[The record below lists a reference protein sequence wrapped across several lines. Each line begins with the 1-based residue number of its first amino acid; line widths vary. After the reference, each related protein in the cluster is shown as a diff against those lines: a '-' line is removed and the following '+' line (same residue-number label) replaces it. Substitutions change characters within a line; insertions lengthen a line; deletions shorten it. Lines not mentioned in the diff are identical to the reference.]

1 METHHIMTEPI
12 DEQSLS
18 QFIRDFTNNSLR
30 RATESI
36 TTIKSKYTHA
46 NPPKDKLETD
56 IGISEVNSV
65 SFLPTIMQPN
75 KVSR

>member
-12 DEQSLS
+12 DEQSLR

-36 TTIKSKYTHA
+36 TTIKPKHTHA
-46 NPPKDKLETD
+46 DPLKDELETD

-65 SFLPTIMQPN
+65 SFLPMITQPN

>member
-1 METHHIMTEPI
+1 METHHIMAEPI

-18 QFIRDFTNNSLR
+18 QFIRNFTNNSLQ

-36 TTIKSKYTHA
+36 TTIKSKHTHVY
-46 NPPKDKLETD
+46 PLRDKSETD